1 MLLAVFV
8 CVLGRIGQAGHCNIF
23 TASGSRSLM
32 AILLVFVDTQK
43 PGMSGKD
50 GAGDEEEEDD
60 DGDDEEEPEG
70 AAGGAEGGDLVE
82 NEEQVITGGQD
93 KEEEE
98 DEWEDEE
105 EEVEDAEDEADEYLR
120 SFINKK
126 GEVSFQF
133 QAGQGGPNGSQLLSN
148 FVCLL

>member
-8 CVLGRIGQAGHCNIF
+8 CVLGRIRQAGHGNIF
-23 TASGSRSLM
+23 MASGSRSLM

-43 PGMSGKD
+43 PGTSGKD

-60 DGDDEEEPEG
+60 DGDDKEELEG
-70 AAGGAEGGDLVE
+70 AAGGAEGGDPVE
-82 NEEQVITGGQD
+82 NEEEVITGGQD

-98 DEWEDEE
+98 DEWEEE
-105 EEVEDAEDEADEYLR
+105 EEVEDAEVEADEYLR

-133 QAGQGGPNGSQLLSN
+133 QAGQGGPSGSQLLSN

>member
-8 CVLGRIGQAGHCNIF
+8 CVLGRIGQAGHGNIF

-32 AILLVFVDTQK
+32 AVLLVLLDTQK
-43 PGMSGKD
+43 PGTSGKE
-50 GAGDEEEEDD
+50 GAGVEEEEDD
-60 DGDDEEEPEG
+60 DGDDEEEEGG
-70 AAGGAEGGDLVE
+70 AAGGAEGGDPVE
-82 NEEQVITGGQD
+82 NEEEVITGGQD

-126 GEVSFQF
+126 GEVSFSVSS
-133 QAGQGGPNGSQLLSN
+133 GSRWTKRVATS
-148 FVCLL
+148 F